1 MNKLYINYDNNIHTC
16 TCKQTNGASTV
27 CKMHAYGTK
36 PCFGVP
42 AWFDFITLLAL
53 FI

>member
-27 CKMHAYGTK
+27 CKMLMGLYLVLVCQHGL
-36 PCFGVP
+36 
-42 AWFDFITLLAL
+42 IL
-53 FI
+53 